1 MAASEALTLRKEER
15 ICSRKLMDQLFN
27 GDTARSMSSFP
38 LRVVFLSTERL
49 PDQPPVSILISVP
62 KRHFHHAV
70 DRNRVKRQLREAFRL
85 NKQMLSLPE
94 KTHADIAFV
103 WLDDKHY
110 DTRQVEKRVRKL
122 LVRINESSVQEEAR
136 AMLSEET

>member
-1 MAASEALTLRKEER
+1 MFTLGKKER
-15 ICSRKLMDQLFN
+15 IKHLSAIRALFDGGKSIVAFPVRAIYHIRKHEEN
-27 GDTARSMSSFP
+27 
-38 LRVVFLSTERL
+38 
-49 PDQPPVSILISVP
+49 QPVASILVSVP
-62 KRHFHHAV
+62 KRHFKHAV

>member
-1 MAASEALTLRKEER
+1 MFTLGKKER
-15 ICSRKLMDQLFN
+15 IKHLSAIRALFDGGKSIVAFPVRAIYHIRKHEEN
-27 GDTARSMSSFP
+27 
-38 LRVVFLSTERL
+38 
-49 PDQPPVSILISVP
+49 QPVASILVSVP
-62 KRHFHHAV
+62 KRHFKHAV

-122 LVRINESSVQEEAR
+122 LVRINESSVQEETK
-136 AMLSEET
+136 AMLSEEET

>member
-1 MAASEALTLRKEER
+1 MFTLGKKER
-15 ICSRKLMDQLFN
+15 IKHLSAIRSLFDGGKSIVAFPVRAIYHIRKQ
-27 GDTARSMSSFP
+27 
-38 LRVVFLSTERL
+38 EEK
-49 PDQPPVSILISVP
+49 QPVASILVSVP
-62 KRHFHHAV
+62 KRHFKHAV
-70 DRNRVKRQLREAFRL
+70 DRNRVKRQLREAFRQ

-122 LVRINESSVQEEAR
+122 LVRINESSVQEEAK
-136 AMLSEET
+136 AMLSEEET

>member
-1 MAASEALTLRKEER
+1 MFTLGKKER
-15 ICSRKLMDQLFN
+15 IKHLSAIRALFDGGKSIVAFPVRAIYHIRKHEEN
-27 GDTARSMSSFP
+27 
-38 LRVVFLSTERL
+38 
-49 PDQPPVSILISVP
+49 QPVASILVSVP
-62 KRHFHHAV
+62 KRHFKHAV

-122 LVRINESSVQEEAR
+122 LVRINESSVQEKTK
-136 AMLSEET
+136 AMLSEEET

>member
-1 MAASEALTLRKEER
+1 MSCPRQEGEPQAQV
-15 ICSRKLMDQLFN
+15 LM
-27 GDTARSMSSFP
+27 
-38 LRVVFLSTERL
+38 
-49 PDQPPVSILISVP
+49 SVP
-62 KRHFHHAV
+62 KKRFRHAV
-70 DRNRVKRQLREAFRL
+70 DRNRTKRQLREAFRL

-122 LVRINESSVQEEAR
+122 LVRINESPVQEEAR

>member
-1 MAASEALTLRKEER
+1 MFTLGKKER
-15 ICSRKLMDQLFN
+15 IKHLSAIRALFDGGKSIVAFPVRAIYHIRKHEEN
-27 GDTARSMSSFP
+27 
-38 LRVVFLSTERL
+38 
-49 PDQPPVSILISVP
+49 QPVASILVSVP
-62 KRHFHHAV
+62 KRHFKHAV

-122 LVRINESSVQEEAR
+122 LVRINESSVQEEAK
-136 AMLSEET
+136 AMLSEEET